1 MKRTI
6 YICAR
11 IGANDWDNGEL
22 TYGIAD
28 FDLSGTHG
36 WSLLESREIDVPE
49 VSRDELVP
57 GAIKALQAEQQ
68 QIRADAEVKAQ
79 AIQSKID
86 KLLAIEVT
94 A

>member
-11 IGANDWDNGEL
+11 VSPYEWAQGEVE
-22 TYGIAD
+22 YIVAD
-28 FDLSGTHG
+28 IKMTGEG
-36 WSLLESREIDVPE
+36 WTLLVSRDIDIPE

-79 AIQSKID
+79 KVQAQID

-94 A
+94 P

>member
-11 IGANDWDNGEL
+11 ISPYEWKAGGVDYCVADIRMTGE
-22 TYGIAD
+22 
-28 FDLSGTHG
+28 G
-36 WSLLESREIDVPE
+36 WTLLEAREIDVPE
-49 VSRDELVP
+49 VSREDLVP
-57 GAIKALQAEQQ
+57 DAIKALQAEQQ

>member
-11 IGANDWDNGEL
+11 VSPYEWADGAVDYFVADIRMTGE
-22 TYGIAD
+22 
-28 FDLSGTHG
+28 G
-36 WSLLESREIDVPE
+36 WTLLESREIDIPE
-49 VSRDELVP
+49 VARGELVP
-57 GAIKALQAEQQ
+57 DAIKAMQAEQQ